1 MTTASE
7 PGPAAPTGAPSPD
20 GLGTEI
26 DLSSVDLA
34 NGLTD
39 AGVEESRRTHGTNAF
54 APLPTKS
61 WVDFFKEALMDPMVQ
76 ILIVCAVIAIVVGVI
91 EQDPIEGIA
100 IVIAIAVV
108 TAVGVRNQL
117 KAQRDYTALDAQS
130 SAVQV
135 RVIRGGRVVEVESS
149 DLVVGDVLE
158 VNTGDVAPADVIFA
172 KGNEVLVD
180 ESHITGEPDA
190 TKHIEDTIYAG
201 SRILDGSG
209 KAVIGVVGDKT
220 LLGGIRAKLGADRG
234 VTPLEERLEVLAG
247 RIGRIGMVVAG
258 FTAIALI
265 VGGLIRG
272 EYVHDGITTSFDF
285 GFNGETGELVLF
297 AATAAFTIIVVAV
310 PEGLPLA
317 VTLALS
323 YTTRRMATEHI
334 LVRELPAC
342 ETMGAGTIICT
353 DKTGTLTEGSMSL
366 AYLWVGGQES
376 EIEGAERT
384 ADLDAIAQR
393 VLPGFAINSSVDLA
407 RDDDPPHTLRVL
419 GNATEGGILKW
430 LDPEGSAYRRL
441 RDSAD
446 ITERREF
453 SSSRKHMASIEA
465 SGDGGILH
473 IKGAP
478 EIVLG
483 MCSSLSS
490 DGSLEGESRP
500 LDDEGKGAIVA
511 LVREYAS
518 RGYRTLGLASRK
530 VASGSKIDDVDED
543 ATFLALF
550 VLSDPIRKEVPD
562 AVANCKRAGVDVM
575 IITGDI
581 PETAGEIGRQAGIVT
596 SLDNVVEGSEYRSW
610 TDDQVRER
618 FKAGKMEALARALP
632 EDKERLVTI
641 LQGEGEVV
649 GMTGDGVNDA
659 PALKKADVGFA
670 MGSGSQV
677 AREASDVVIV
687 DDNFVSTVSAIRW
700 GRSVFENLRKF
711 VQFQLTVNVVA
722 LLTAFFGALLGF
734 GTPLT
739 AVQLLWVNLIM
750 DSFAALALALEP
762 PTDKLF
768 EQKPHGR
775 TEPLISRQMWL
786 NIGAS
791 GLLMFAVMMTVL
803 YAPGVFGLPEESD
816 PKFVD
821 SAIEHVDDVIAEG
834 DGHNDFSDYDD
845 DGDGAI
851 SAEERQQ
858 AIDDEASREAD
869 VYRDSFLFNTF
880 VWLQVFNAFN
890 ARSIRADR
898 TPFANLRNST
908 SFMGIIAIIAVSQ
921 VVIMFIGGAVFSI
934 VPIDASAWAVS
945 LAVGVCIIPV
955 GFAIRAIGRALGTHK
970 GTLHSA

>member
-7 PGPAAPTGAPSPD
+7 PGPSAPTGAPSPD
-20 GLGTEI
+20 GLGTEL
-26 DLSSVDLA
+26 DLASVDLA
-34 NGLTD
+34 NGLSD
-39 AGVEESRRTHGTNAF
+39 AGVEDSRRTHGTNAF

-76 ILIVCAVIAIVVGVI
+76 ILVVCAAIAIVVGVI

-100 IVIAIAVV
+100 IIFAIAVV

-158 VNTGDVAPADVIFA
+158 INTGDVSPADVIFA

-220 LLGGIRAKLGADRG
+220 LLGGIRSKLSADRE

-247 RIGRIGMVVAG
+247 RIGRVGMIAAG
-258 FTAIALI
+258 FTAVALI
-265 VGGLIRG
+265 IGGLIRG

-323 YTTRRMATEHI
+323 YTTRKMATESI

-366 AYLWVGGQES
+366 AYLWVGGEER
-376 EIEGAERT
+376 EIEGQERT
-384 ADLDAIAQR
+384 SELSAIAER
-393 VLPGFAINSSVDLA
+393 VLPGFSINSSVDLA

-430 LDPEGSAYRRL
+430 LDPEGAAYRRL
-441 RDSAD
+441 RDSAE

-465 SGDGGILH
+465 SGDDAVLH

-483 MCSSLSS
+483 MCSALSS
-490 DGSLEGESRP
+490 DGSLDGEATP
-500 LDDEGKGAIVA
+500 LDDEGKDAIVA

-518 RGYRTLGLASRK
+518 RGYRTLGLASRR
-530 VASGSKIDDVDED
+530 VATGSKIDDVDSD

-550 VLSDPIRKEVPD
+550 VLSDPIRTEVPD
-562 AVANCKRAGVDVM
+562 AVANCQKAGVQVM
-575 IITGDI
+575 MITGDI

-596 SLDNVVEGSEYRSW
+596 SLDNVVEGSTFRGWS
-610 TDDQVRER
+610 DDEIKET
-618 FKAGKMEALARALP
+618 FHAGRMEALARALP

-722 LLTAFFGALLGF
+722 LLTAFAGALLGF

-775 TEPLISRQMWL
+775 TEPLISKQMWL
-786 NIGAS
+786 NILAS

-803 YAPGVFGLPEESD
+803 YAPGVFGLKDKAEFRAD
-816 PKFVD
+816 
-821 SAIEHVDDVIAEG
+821 AIEHVDGVIAEG
-834 DGHNDFSDYDD
+834 DSHRDFADYDE

-851 SAEERQQ
+851 STPERDQ
-858 AIDDEASREAD
+858 AVEDEMTRERD

-908 SFMGIIAIIAVSQ
+908 SFMAIIAIIAVSQ
-921 VVIMFIGGAVFSI
+921 VAIMFIGGSVFSI
-934 VPIDASAWAVS
+934 VPIEASAWAVS

-955 GFAIRAIGRALGTHK
+955 GFAIRALGRALGTHRS
-970 GTLHSA
+970 TQLDH

>member
-7 PGPAAPTGAPSPD
+7 PGPSAPTGAPSPD
-20 GLGTEI
+20 GLGSEL
-26 DLSSVDLA
+26 DLSTVDLA
-34 NGLTD
+34 NGLDD
-39 AGVEESRRTHGTNAF
+39 AGVAESRRRHGTNAF
-54 APLPTKS
+54 APLPEKS

-76 ILIVCAVIAIVVGVI
+76 ILVVCAAIAIVVGII
-91 EQDPIEGIA
+91 EQDPVEGIA
-100 IVIAIAVV
+100 IICAIAVV

-130 SAVQV
+130 SAIQI
-135 RVIRGGRVVEVESS
+135 RVIRGGRVVEIEAS

-158 VNTGDVAPADVIFA
+158 LNTGDVSPADVIFA

-180 ESHITGEPDA
+180 EKHITGEPDA

-209 KAVIGVVGDKT
+209 RAVVGVVGDKT
-220 LLGGIRAKLGADRG
+220 LLGGIRAKLSADRE

-247 RIGRIGMVVAG
+247 RIGRIGMGAAA
-258 FTAIALI
+258 FTAAALI
-265 VGGLIRG
+265 IGGLVRG
-272 EYVHDGITTSFDF
+272 EYIHDGITTTFDF
-285 GFNGETGELVLF
+285 GFNGDTGELVLF

-323 YTTRRMATEHI
+323 YTTRKMATESI

-366 AYLWVGGQES
+366 AYLWVGGQER

-384 ADLDAIAQR
+384 TELDEIAGQA
-393 VLPGFAINSSVDLA
+393 LTGFAINSSVDLA
-407 RDDDPPHTLRVL
+407 RDDDPPHAVRVL

-430 LDPEGSAYRRL
+430 LDPEGHDYRTI
-441 RDSAD
+441 RDGAD
-446 ITERREF
+446 IRERREF
-453 SSSRKHMASIEA
+453 SSTRKHMATLVHEDR
-465 SGDGGILH
+465 GPILYV
-473 IKGAP
+473 KGAP

-483 MCSSLSS
+483 MCSGLASTGDI
-490 DGSLEGESRP
+490 DGETTP
-500 LDDEGKGAIVA
+500 LDEEGKGAIVA
-511 LVREYAS
+511 LVREYAA
-518 RGYRTLGLASRK
+518 RGYRTLGIASRH
-530 VASGSKIDDVDED
+530 VTEGSKIDDVDED
-543 ATFLALF
+543 LVFQALF
-550 VLSDPIRKEVPD
+550 VLSDPIRTEVPD
-562 AVANCKRAGVDVM
+562 AVHNCQKAGVKVM
-575 IITGDI
+575 MITGDI

-596 SLDNVVEGSEYRSW
+596 SLDNVVEGSEYRTW
-610 TDDQVRER
+610 TDDKVREVYA
-618 FKAGKMEALARALP
+618 AGKMEALARALP

-641 LQGEGEVV
+641 LQGLGEVV

-722 LLTAFFGALLGF
+722 LLTAFAGALLGF

-775 TEPLISRQMWL
+775 TEPLISKQMWL
-786 NIGAS
+786 NVLAS

-803 YAPGVFGLPEESD
+803 FAPGAFGLKDGDD
-816 PKFVD
+816 PGLRQE
-821 SAIEHVDDVIAEG
+821 ATEHVQNVVG
-834 DGHNDFSDYDD
+834 DRDHVDFADYDD
-845 DGDGAI
+845 DGDDTLS
-851 SAEERQQ
+851 SAEQAK
-858 AIDDEASREAD
+858 AIDEDAD
-869 VYRDSFLFNTF
+869 RRADIYRDSFLFNTF

-908 SFMGIIAIIAVSQ
+908 SFMAIIAIIAVSQ
-921 VVIMFIGGAVFSI
+921 VAIMFIGGSVFSI
-934 VPIDASAWAVS
+934 VQIQADEWAKS
-945 LAVGVCIIPV
+945 LVIGVCIIPI
-955 GFAIRAIGRALGTHK
+955 GFAIRALGRALGTH
-970 GTLHSA
+970 HSTQLNS

>member
-7 PGPAAPTGAPSPD
+7 PGPSAPTGAPSPD

-34 NGLTD
+34 QGLTD
-39 AGVEESRRTHGTNAF
+39 VGVEESRRTHGTNAF

-91 EQDPIEGIA
+91 EQDPVEGIA
-100 IVIAIAVV
+100 IVAAIAVV

-158 VNTGDVAPADVIFA
+158 INTGDVAPADVILA
-172 KGNEVLVD
+172 KGPEVLVD

-190 TKHIEDTIYAG
+190 MKHIEDTIYAG

-209 KAVIGVVGDKT
+209 RAVIGVVGDKT
-220 LLGGIRAKLGADRG
+220 LLGGIRSKLSADRE

-247 RIGRIGMVVAG
+247 RIGRVGMFAAG

-285 GFNGETGELVLF
+285 GFNGDTGELVLF

-323 YTTRRMATEHI
+323 YTTRKMATESI

-384 ADLDAIAQR
+384 PELSAIAER
-393 VLPGFAINSSVDLA
+393 VLPGFSINSSVDLA

-430 LDPEGSAYRRL
+430 LDPEGATYRQL
-441 RDSAD
+441 RDGAD
-446 ITERREF
+446 IVERREF
-453 SSSRKHMASIEA
+453 SSSRKHMASLENA
-465 SGDGGILH
+465 GDGAVLH

-490 DGSLEGESRP
+490 DGSLEGESTP

-511 LVREYAS
+511 MVREYAS

-530 VASGSKIDDVDED
+530 VASGSRIDDIDED

-596 SLDNVVEGSEYRSW
+596 SLDNVVEGSEYRTWS
-610 TDDQVRER
+610 DDEVRER
-618 FKAGKMEALARALP
+618 FRSGRMEALARALP
-632 EDKERLVTI
+632 EDKERLVTL

-722 LLTAFFGALLGF
+722 LLTAFAGALLGF

-786 NIGAS
+786 NILAS

-803 YAPGVFGLPEESD
+803 YAPGVFGLKEKAEFRGD
-816 PKFVD
+816 
-821 SAIEHVDDVIAEG
+821 ATEHVDKVIAEG
-834 DGHNDFSDYDD
+834 DSHRDFSDYDD
-845 DGDGAI
+845 DGDDVI
-851 SAEERQQ
+851 SADERDQ
-858 AIDDEASREAD
+858 AIDDEMSRERD

-908 SFMGIIAIIAVSQ
+908 SFMAIIAIIAVSQ
-921 VVIMFIGGAVFSI
+921 VAIMFVGGSVFSI
-934 VPIDASAWAVS
+934 IPIEASAWAVS
-945 LAVGVCIIPV
+945 LLVGVCIIPV
-955 GFAIRAIGRALGTHK
+955 GFAIRALGRALGTHK
-970 GTLHSA
+970 ASLHEG

>member
-258 FTAIALI
+258 FTAVALI